1 MSSEGWGL
9 LLCPLFTVPGAPQ
22 LCPCHSWGI
31 ASPCQELFVWEGISL
46 QPFLAL
52 VKLRDD
58 TGGSCL
64 AQDPPQCVFVS
75 SAPVQ
80 SLAARVPRNPFSPS
94 RGGISPFSLQDRLGL
109 QEMDKAGKLVFLGVK
124 GDHLHFSE
132 EWFDSTILPFLQ

>member
-1 MSSEGWGL
+1 M
-9 LLCPLFTVPGAPQ
+9 
-22 LCPCHSWGI
+22 
-31 ASPCQELFVWEGISL
+31 WEGISL

-64 AQDPPQCVFVS
+64 AQDPPQCVFRELCS
-75 SAPVQ
+75 CLKPCCK
-80 SLAARVPRNPFSPS
+80 SPPKPLFPLQ
-94 RGGISPFSLQDRLGL
+94 RWNLPFSLQDRLGL